1 MIKKLSVLALAG
13 LIALPSLAGAASNA
27 ELEAK
32 IDELAAQLA
41 DMEEKA
47 EGWDLASRIQISG
60 DIRNRVDYHSLET
73 ADHYSATGVAA
84 GAADF
89 ITLGTA
95 FSNAYTDPGGLNGS
109 TADLLGVAMNAAG
122 LDVMDFSSASRATTE
137 AALVAGF
144 GFTPREATALW
155 AMMNNPTTGAMMMGM
170 AMDGVTTVADFVGMV
185 GNYQA
190 VGVFMNQLP
199 ASVRSAIFAS
209 MSNSTVN
216 VGPGS
221 NASAYAIQRSQEY
234 ENETSYTTR
243 LRMNMRVK
251 ATENIEIKARAVAYK
266 FWGNQTSQNGET
278 DEYGTHVTDAN
289 PYFLNSRSFD
299 GTVGRQP
306 SDSAIVLDRAFMNWN
321 NIGGSPVWFS
331 IGRRP
336 TTDGPPAELRM
347 GADQRMATPV
357 NYMDYP
363 FDGISLGYAYS
374 DLLGAGAGRIRFCY
388 GRGFEAGSQIEDT
401 GMNDVDFAGLSW
413 DVFKKG
419 SRFMNIQAFGAFNIF
434 NVPGDTKFP
443 NPYEQAGLDLN
454 WTAADF
460 AAYAPTMNGNGFLD
474 RKNMG
479 NIYHVASVYMD
490 EIANLNYFATLG
502 WSRTDPND
510 DTDEMGISLL
520 SDSWAEPE
528 DQDGYGVYVGVRYD
542 LDDLGLKLG
551 AEYNWGS
558 EYWLAFTPG
567 HDDMYSS
574 KLQTRGSVYEFYM
587 IYDLPGGEAISKY
600 GKAFMRLGYQH
611 YDYEYSYSGMW
622 LGAPTKID
630 DLADDPLYA
639 QFYAPTES
647 MDQVYL
653 TLEAYF

>member
-1 MIKKLSVLALAG
+1 MPTVGDLLAG
-13 LIALPSLAGAASNA
+13 LGPAMAGGQAAWVVAATGGFGLTVQQANVFWYMFTDPAMSTYLQANTGMLTTQLAGAASTFQGISSLMTNMTSA
-27 ELEAK
+27 NK
-32 IDELAAQLA
+32 AAMFSA
-41 DMEEKA
+41 M
-47 EGWDLASRIQISG
+47 GY
-60 DIRNRVDYHSLET
+60 NVSLGK
-73 ADHYSATGVAA
+73 D
-84 GAADF
+84 
-89 ITLGTA
+89 
-95 FSNAYTDPGGLNGS
+95 
-109 TADLLGVAMNAAG
+109 
-122 LDVMDFSSASRATTE
+122 
-137 AALVAGF
+137 
-144 GFTPREATALW
+144 
-155 AMMNNPTTGAMMMGM
+155 
-170 AMDGVTTVADFVGMV
+170 
-185 GNYQA
+185 
-190 VGVFMNQLP
+190 
-199 ASVRSAIFAS
+199 
-209 MSNSTVN
+209 
-216 VGPGS
+216 
-221 NASAYAIQRSQEY
+221 Y

-251 ATENIEIKARAVAYK
+251 ATENIEVKARAVAYK

-278 DEYGTHVTDAN
+278 DEFGTHVTDAN

-306 SDSAIVLDRAFMNWN
+306 GDSAIVLDRAFMNWN
-321 NIGGSPVWFS
+321 NIAGSPVWFS

-336 TTDGPPAELRM
+336 TTDGPPAQLRM
-347 GADQRMATPV
+347 GSDQRMATPV

-363 FDGISLGYAYS
+363 FDGVSLGYAYNNLFGLT
-374 DLLGAGAGRIRFCY
+374 DGPGRIRFCY
-388 GRGFEAGSQIEDT
+388 GRGFESGSSIEDT

-413 DVFKKG
+413 DVYKKG
-419 SRFMNIQAFGAFNIF
+419 ARFVNIQSFGAFNIF
-434 NVPGDTKFP
+434 NVPGDTVFP
-443 NPYEQAGLDLN
+443 SPYELGIAAAVADDTITQAQADVI
-454 WTAADF
+454 TANNG
-460 AAYAPTMNGNGFLD
+460 MNDNGVLD

-479 NIYHVASVYMD
+479 NIFHTAAVYMD

-502 WSRTDPND
+502 WSHTDTND
-510 DTDEMGISLL
+510 DFDEMGISLL
-520 SDSWAEPE
+520 SDSYAEPE

-574 KLQTRGSVYEFYM
+574 KLQTRGSVYELYM
-587 IYDLPGGEAISKY
+587 IYDLPGGEAISKF

-630 DLADDPLYA
+630 DLADDPSYA
-639 QFYAPTES
+639 QFYAPAES

>member
-13 LIALPSLAGAASNA
+13 LIALPSVASAASNA
-27 ELEAK
+27 ELEEK
-32 IDELAAQLA
+32 IEELAAQLA
-41 DMEEKA
+41 DMEEKS

-73 ADHYSATGVAA
+73 ADHYMATGVGA

-89 ITLGTA
+89 MTLGTKMVTLMGA
-95 FSNAYTDPGGLNGS
+95 GTN
-109 TADLLGVAMNAAG
+109 LGAAM
-122 LDVMDFSSASRATTE
+122 
-137 AALVAGF
+137 AGF
-144 GFTPREATALW
+144 GAFTWLDANRAAEEAMLVGMTMTAREASAMW
-155 AMMNNPTTGAMMMGM
+155 SMMNTPQTQAMLMAL
-170 AMDGVTTVADFVGMV
+170 AMDGVTTVGDFAAMV
-185 GNYQA
+185 GDFQA
-190 VGVFMNQLP
+190 TTNFMKALSAETRKAVFT
-199 ASVRSAIFAS
+199 S

-216 VGPGS
+216 
-221 NASAYAIQRSQEY
+221 NITNTAYAVQPSQDY
-234 ENETSYTTR
+234 ENETNYTTR

-266 FWGNQTSQNGET
+266 FWGNQTNQNGET
-278 DEYGTHVTDAN
+278 DEFGTHVTDAN

-306 SDSAIVLDRAFMNWN
+306 SDSSIVLDRAFMNWN
-321 NIGGSPVWFS
+321 NIGGVPVWFS

-363 FDGISLGYAYS
+363 FDGVSLGYAYS

-388 GRGFEAGSQIEDT
+388 GRGFEAGSAIEDT

-443 NPYEQAGLDLN
+443 NPYEQAGADLG

-460 AAYAPTMNGNGFLD
+460 AVYAPTMNGDGFLD

-479 NIYHVASVYMD
+479 NIFHTAAVYMD
-490 EIANLNYFATLG
+490 EIVNLNYFATLG

-520 SDSWAEPE
+520 GDSWSEPE

-558 EYWLAFTPG
+558 KYWLAFTPG

-622 LGAPTKID
+622 LGEPQKID
-630 DLADDPLYA
+630 ELDEDPMYA